1 MSYYVTDTHAL
12 LWHMSRDPQLS
23 TTARAIFRQADRGLA
38 HIFIPSIAV
47 VEVIYLVEKARVPLD
62 TVHRIL
68 ALLANPMTHYRVIAL
83 DLQVA
88 VVLEH
93 IPRTVVPDMPDR
105 IITATAYKL
114 QLPLITRDRR
124 IQQARLVPVVW

>member
-1 MSYYVTDTHAL
+1 MT
-12 LWHMSRDPQLS
+12 
-23 TTARAIFRQADRGLA
+23 
-38 HIFIPSIAV
+38 HIFIPSIVV

-68 ALLANPMTHYRVIAL
+68 ALLSNPMTRYHVTAL

-88 VVLEH
+88 VMLEQ

-114 QLPLITRDRR
+114 RLPLITRDRR
-124 IQQARLVPVVW
+124 IQQVHLVPTVW